1 MCGLFGFSRY
11 GGTIKNLSEITNS
24 LAEQSAVR
32 GTDATGIAFNGSG
45 GIRIFKDGK
54 PAYKMDF
61 KHPDE
66 IRALIGHT
74 RHSTGAPSR
83 AGFNYNNH
91 PFGGSCI
98 NSKFALAHNGII
110 HNDKTLKKSL
120 SLPKS
125 KIETDSFVSVQIL
138 EKYGELNLEKI
149 CDMAEAVEGSF
160 SFSILDDKNNIYLVK
175 GDSPL
180 SILHFP
186 GQKLYLYAST
196 DEILYRSIIDTPLF
210 EDLKKG
216 EFEVV
221 DIKEGDVLKIFP
233 DGTIKKG
240 SFEFKQ
246 YYGRNWWDFGLG
258 SCRSSL
264 SADEEYIDD
273 LKSIASYQGFDP
285 DTIDELIAS
294 GITTDEI
301 ENFLY
306 EW

>member
-74 RHSTGAPSR
+74 RHSTGAT
-83 AGFNYNNH
+83 ANFNMNNH
-91 PFGGSCI
+91 PFSGKCR
-98 NSKFALAHNGII
+98 NSEFALAHNGII
-110 HNDKTLKKSL
+110 HNDKALKKSL

-125 KIETDSFVSVQIL
+125 KIQTDSFVSVQIL

-149 CDMAEAVEGSF
+149 GDMAEAVEGSF
-160 SFSILDDKNNIYLVK
+160 SFSIIDDRNNIYLVK

-221 DIKEGDVLKIFP
+221 DIKEGDILKICS
-233 DGTIKKG
+233 DGNIEKG
-240 SFEFKQ
+240 TFEYKY
-246 YYGRNWWDFGLG
+246 YYGKSLRDFGL
-258 SCRSSL
+258 SLYRSSL

-294 GITTDEI
+294 GVTTDEI
-301 ENFLY
+301 EDFLY